1 MPFVED
7 DQQEIAE
14 RVSIAE
20 AFRKFGTD
28 ASGKLGRQEFEKAMV
43 LVGNQTDTDGSW
55 VVDLEEFAALVK
67 GIQAGGS
74 QEQQRQHPL
83 YRQQPKEIAV
93 TSAFNSSTLRSSTHR
108 TTGKT
113 VNHRQDVLAV
123 KKHQQQQHLP
133 QNAKSDVL
141 NVWCYD
147 DRSKTLA

>member
-43 LVGNQTDTDGSW
+43 LGGSQTDTDGSG
-55 VVDLEEFAALVK
+55 VVDLQEFAALVK
-67 GIQAGGS
+67 GIHAGGS

-83 YRQQPKEIAV
+83 
-93 TSAFNSSTLRSSTHR
+93 TGNS
-108 TTGKT
+108 
-113 VNHRQDVLAV
+113 Q
-123 KKHQQQQHLP
+123 KKSP
-133 QNAKSDVL
+133 
-141 NVWCYD
+141 
-147 DRSKTLA
+147 